1 LCGRTHAFPGPGYV
15 YVPVLYR
22 PVHLTGKF
30 GNLNFSLLLVLPCSS
45 AYSSLHSR
53 SVRAHYFLSFRTSCH
68 CGLIRKRQNSLLQ
81 PFGHPSQISSPDK
94 PVYNAQGHAMV
105 HKPEMPDCDQPY
117 WKQAAGFER
126 PFDPPAAVLGENL
139 TVLEQVT

>member
-1 LCGRTHAFPGPGYV
+1 
-15 YVPVLYR
+15 
-22 PVHLTGKF
+22 
-30 GNLNFSLLLVLPCSS
+30 
-45 AYSSLHSR
+45 
-53 SVRAHYFLSFRTSCH
+53 
-68 CGLIRKRQNSLLQ
+68 
-81 PFGHPSQISSPDK
+81 
-94 PVYNAQGHAMV
+94 MV